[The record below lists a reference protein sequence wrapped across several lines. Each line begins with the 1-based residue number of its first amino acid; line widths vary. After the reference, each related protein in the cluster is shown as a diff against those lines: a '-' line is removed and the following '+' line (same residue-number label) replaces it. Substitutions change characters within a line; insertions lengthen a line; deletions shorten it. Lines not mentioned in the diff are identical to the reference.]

1 MNIQLLTG
9 KTAYISTDAYVL
21 LSDEEFDRLYRDMI
35 ADDVGDYLENPF
47 SNLRTIEVLDFEI
60 PEIE

>member
-9 KTAYISTDAYVL
+9 KTGYISTETYVL